1 MESIDRLTK
10 YQFDILKEIGN
21 IGAGHSATALS
32 RLLDKKISM
41 NVPSV
46 KPVSFNELVDLYG
59 GPEEV
64 VACVYLKIDGEFQG
78 SMFFIMSVAQAEKF
92 IKILTLNEE
101 FSLDSNELT
110 GIGYSVIQE
119 LGNILTGSY
128 LSAMADITGL
138 IIYPSVPDVTID
150 MFGAVMVQG
159 LVALSYAGDHA
170 ILIDTK
176 IKEETEHGENVV
188 EGHFFLLPDPE
199 TIGRFFQSLGAD
211 DENRGF

>member
-1 MESIDRLTK
+1 MESLKGLTK
-10 YQFDILKEIGN
+10 GHFDILKEIGN
-21 IGAGHSATALS
+21 VGAGHSATALS

-46 KPVSFNELVDLYG
+46 SPVSFNELVELYG

-64 VACVYLKIDGEFQG
+64 VASVYLEVEGEFKG
-78 SMFFIMSVAQAEKF
+78 SMFFIMSVHQAEKF
-92 IKILTLNEE
+92 IRILTADEE
-101 FSLDSNELT
+101 FSLESNELT

-128 LSAMADITGL
+128 LSAMADLTGL
-138 IIYPSVPDVTID
+138 TIYPSVPAVTID

-159 LVALSYAGDHA
+159 LVSLSYAGDHA

-176 IKEETEHGENVV
+176 IKEETERGEIVI
-188 EGHFFLLPDPE
+188 EGHFFLLPDPQ
-199 TIGRFFQSLGAD
+199 TFGRFFQSLGAD
-211 DENRGF
+211 DDNRGF